1 MIFVFHKL
9 SWTLLHEGKHPGA
22 TSLNPCNQLQ
32 VCHPPPD
39 GSTKSSKMAEGDP
52 GSCTSPVN
60 TGGLA
65 YSWEVHQKPK
75 WCKNEGQILLPGN
88 SPWVSNVSIPL
99 VSNTLNVFLSDYHPS
114 MFVKQTALEDRDC
127 VISLQSNRQTC
138 SQSQK
143 IKRAPS
149 SGAKGQTR
157 LLSIIK
163 DSGSLCSGVLS
174 CDIPA
179 WAHPHHPHETW
190 EPGKLTQIY

>member
-1 MIFVFHKL
+1 MQPTSRFAILHQMSLQSLAKCQRMAPVPAPPL
-9 SWTLLHEGKHPGA
+9 WTLED
-22 TSLNPCNQLQ
+22 
-32 VCHPPPD
+32 CH
-39 GSTKSSKMAEGDP
+39 TQR
-52 GSCTSPVN
+52 
-60 TGGLA
+60 
-65 YSWEVHQKPK
+65 EVHQKPK
-75 WCKNEGQILLPGN
+75 WCKNEEQILLQEN

-99 VSNTLNVFLSDYHPS
+99 VSNALNVFLSDYHPRV
-114 MFVKQTALEDRDC
+114 FAKQRALEDRNC

-163 DSGSLCSGVLS
+163 DSGSLCSGILS

-179 WAHPHHPHETW
+179 
-190 EPGKLTQIY
+190 